1 MSLPSIPGLSW
12 DWNVIIAFVFGIF
25 LIYLIGRLFL
35 VPIQLILK
43 LIYNAIIGGIMLWIV
58 NYIGGHFGF
67 AIAINPITALI
78 AGFLGLPG
86 VVLLILYYKFF
97 VV

>member
-1 MSLPSIPGLSW
+1 MSMPGIPGLAW

-25 LIYLIGRLFL
+25 LLYLIGRLFL
-35 VPIQLILK
+35 VPIRLILK
-43 LIYNAIIGGIMLWIV
+43 LVYNAIIGGIMLWVV

-67 AIAINPITALI
+67 AIAINPVTALI

-86 VVLLILYYKFF
+86 VVLLILYYYFF
-97 VV
+97 V